1 MGVTRLELNTNLEQ
15 GIPVR
20 RLSLAEVKQK
30 WRRSTRPISRMTL
43 IANTTVLSNFALIQH
58 PELIRIGCP
67 EEVVT
72 AAQVMEEMRRGVA
85 KQILPPCDWIG

>member
-1 MGVTRLELNTNLEQ
+1 
-15 GIPVR
+15 
-20 RLSLAEVKQK
+20 
-30 WRRSTRPISRMTL
+30 MTL

-67 EEVVT
+67 GGVVT

-85 KQILPPCDWIG
+85 SRSCHHAIEGLVSVRTLDTPEEVRFVLNRSIDAWGKEKLPVWRWL